1 MNISKAQTLKSSFL
15 FASTL
20 MLFTLSICDTSK
32 DKEACAQSLVGLATC
47 LPYVG
52 GTAKSPTPDC
62 CNGLKQLLKTNKKC
76 LCVVIKDRNDPDLGL
91 NINVTLALSLPNIC
105 NAPANISQCP
115 ALLNLPPN
123 SPEAQVFY
131 QLGEN
136 SSSVAAGPV
145 AGGPSGSAAVPGPSS
160 GGAPTSQQKT
170 GACGTL
176 NSKVLLLT
184 GFAAVITLFSRTL

>member
-1 MNISKAQTLKSSFL
+1 MNISKAITLKSCFL
-15 FASTL
+15 LASTL
-20 MLFTLSICDTSK
+20 MLFTLSVCDTSK

-91 NINVTLALSLPNIC
+91 NINVTLALSLPHIC

-123 SPEAQVFY
+123 SPDAQVFY

-136 SSSVAAGPV
+136 AAGPV
-145 AGGPSGSAAVPGPSS
+145 AGGPAAAVPSPSS
-160 GGAPTSQQKT
+160 GGPPTSQQKT
-170 GACGTL
+170 GGCGGKL
-176 NSKVLLLT
+176 NTNRLLLT
-184 GFAAVITLFSRTL
+184 AFAAVITLFSPQL